1 MKKRGQVALFVVIG
15 IVVLAIVILVGLYM
29 ADIIKA
35 PSAVGDVQKQL
46 DVEMRGIEQYVD
58 ECVTKETN
66 NAIELLIDGGGVFEP
81 SNVVNYHGREYRVLC
96 QAMEVGCLSTPV
108 VKGELENIL
117 DSYLEDQMRK
127 CIVFD
132 NFEVELIQS
141 TFDLETSVN
150 EKNLV
155 VELVYPIT
163 VSKGDQKRTIDEF
176 TTVVDVPL
184 GEMVGVVNDILNS
197 EAEGLNFD
205 PLLYG
210 LNSMGKDTVIVK
222 KPYPNKIFYVNVEN
236 SGYEFSFAIKGSD
249 RFA

>member
-1 MKKRGQVALFVVIG
+1 MFVIIG
-15 IVVLAIVILVGLYM
+15 IVVLAIVILIGLYM

-35 PSAVGDVQKQL
+35 PSGVGDVQKQL

-58 ECVTKETN
+58 ECVTEETN

-81 SNVVNYHGREYRVLC
+81 SNVVNYHGKEYRVLC

-108 VKGELENIL
+108 VKGELEKLL
-117 DSYLEDQMRK
+117 DGYLEDQMRK

-141 TFDLETSVN
+141 TFELETSVN
-150 EKNLV
+150 DKNV
-155 VELVYPIT
+155 VVDLVYPIT

-176 TTVVDVPL
+176 TTVVDIPL
-184 GEMVGVVNDILNS
+184 GEMVGVVNNILNM
-197 EAEGLNFD
+197 EAFGLNFD
-205 PLLYG
+205 PLVHG
-210 LNSMGKDTVIVK
+210 LESMGQDTIIVK
-222 KPYPNKIFYVNVEN
+222 KPYPNKIFYINIG
-236 SGYEFSFAIKGSD
+236 SSDYEFSFAIKGAD